1 MSGFSQKYSLADR
14 TDSDPDLLLGN
25 DLRSKERL
33 LGTWISRDAVTAR
46 LPPFQTPV
54 HDELSRTPTRY
65 STAGSDGTQTP
76 TRYSTAGSIKQFT
89 SDLEFAQNL
98 MIFHYKG
105 KLTHPSFENRSENP

>member
-1 MSGFSQKYSLADR
+1 MEVSILRRSKIPGFPQKYSLADR

-65 STAGSDGTQTP
+65 SPAGSDP
-76 TRYSTAGSIKQFT
+76 DKV
-89 SDLEFAQNL
+89 
-98 MIFHYKG
+98 
-105 KLTHPSFENRSENP
+105 